1 MQNPS
6 PKRGGLIKLK
16 LIGLSS
22 LAQQWYFLR
31 PHIQVLLDMKQHKQD
46 KFWETK
52 PTPTNYSKVTKQ
64 NAKKNQSIYII
75 IQFEFNNF
83 WF

>member
-22 LAQQWYFLR
+22 LAQQWYFLC
-31 PHIQVLLDMKQHKQD
+31 PHIQVLLDMKQHKLD

-64 NAKKNQSIYII
+64 NAKKIRAFII
-75 IQFEFNNF
+75 L
-83 WF
+83 